1 MINHFKYLLLIII
14 LSFSFSSA
22 QLDTLWTKKFG
33 GDFWDWGY
41 GIVELDDGYVFS
53 GIQYLGNTSDS
64 SKAVFYKTDLNG
76 EMIWHHTYGDTGLV
90 FSGNLIMTHDGNL
103 ASLIYHN
110 SFSINGIANLI
121 LIKMDFDGN
130 VIFEKEYDVDLSPT
144 YNLVNTSDGGYA
156 FLSSG
161 NLYKTDSDGE
171 IIWTKDGLGSESIP
185 IIESSDNGIVIVS
198 QELNEKRLI
207 KYNSDGVELW
217 ESDVAGDLSTVWN
230 ISETQN
236 YYIGSAD
243 GGLLFWDSNGT
254 YIGGMD
260 MYNVGSWSRVWDVIE
275 HYDGS
280 YYFSGIA
287 ENQGSSAAIGNF
299 TISNTNE
306 YFEDNFSFNWTSYF
320 GWGRT
325 YDFIFNNDGG
335 VSMIGGCQENV
346 DDFNS
351 YDICLFKLETA
362 GPPPPPPPPPTL
374 VINEFLAL
382 NGSCCTDNEGD
393 NDDYIELFN
402 YGNEEVNIAGL
413 YITDDAGN
421 QDSYFE
427 IPSSDN
433 NTVIQPGGFLTLWA
447 DNEEEQ
453 GSLHL
458 GFKLNGTS
466 EHIALYMS
474 NKDSLIDD
482 ISYGNQDVDIAYGR
496 YPDGGEEWGFMN
508 PSPGTS
514 NSEVLE
520 INNESVISETF
531 TIHQNYPNPFNPVTS
546 LTYDL
551 PEDGLVNITIYD
563 MMGRIVKTLF
573 KSSQTAGYKSII
585 WDATNDRNEPVP
597 AGMYLYTIQAGEFR
611 KTRKMVLLK

>member
-33 GDFWDWGY
+33 GEFWDWGY

-53 GIQYLGNTSDS
+53 GVQYLGNSTDS
-64 SKAVFYKTDLNG
+64 SKAVFYRTDLNG
-76 EMIWHHTYGDTGLV
+76 EIIWHYAYGDSGQV
-90 FSGNLIMTHDGNL
+90 FSGNLIRTQDDNL
-103 ASLIYHN
+103 ASIITDHGK
-110 SFSINGIANLI
+110 SKPI
-121 LIKMDFDGN
+121 LIKIDFDGN
-130 VIFEKEYDVDLSPT
+130 LLFEKEFDVDLSQV
-144 YNLVNTSDGGYA
+144 YNLVNACGNGFV
-156 FLSSG
+156 FLSRG
-161 NLYKTDSDGE
+161 VLYRTDLEGE
-171 IIWTKDGLGSESIP
+171 IIWTKDGLGIESIP
-185 IIESSDNGIVIVS
+185 IIESDDGIVIVS
-198 QELNEKRLI
+198 QDGFENRLI
-207 KYNSDGVELW
+207 KYNCDGVELW
-217 ESDVAGDLSTVWN
+217 ESDVVEDLSTVWN
-230 ISETQN
+230 ISKTQN
-236 YYIGSAD
+236 YYIGSAN
-243 GGLLFWDSNGT
+243 GGLLFWDLNGT
-254 YIGGMD
+254 YIGPVDMMD
-260 MYNVGSWSRVWDVIE
+260 VGSWTRVWDVKE

-287 ENQGSSAAIGNF
+287 ENEGSSAAIGNF
-299 TISNTNE
+299 TISNTDE
-306 YFEDNFSFNWTSYF
+306 FFEDNFSLNWTSYF

-325 YDFIFNNDGG
+325 YDFIFTNNGG
-335 VSMIGGCQENV
+335 VSMIGGCQEIV

-351 YDICLFKLETA
+351 FDICLFKLETA
-362 GPPPPPPPPPTL
+362 GPPPPPPTL

-402 YGNEEVNIAGL
+402 YGTEEVNIAGL

-453 GSLHL
+453 GPLHL

-508 PSPGTS
+508 PTPGTS

-531 TIHQNYPNPFNPVTS
+531 TIHQNFPNPFNPFTS
-546 LTYDL
+546 LTYEL
-551 PEDGLVNITIYD
+551 HEEGIVSITIHD

-573 KSSQTAGYKSII
+573 KSSQTAGYKSIT

-597 AGMYLYTIQAGEFR
+597 AGMYIYTIQAGEFR
-611 KTRKMVLLK
+611 QTRKMVLLK